1 MAVKITDWKDS
12 SGSVFPRIQA
22 EGKDLT
28 TAFVAAAE
36 GFFDLFTDR
45 KKIAAKE
52 RVVIFCESSDSDWLF
67 SDWLNT
73 LLYEVR
79 ERGML
84 FSEFRIEVEGINVK
98 GEVWG
103 EKIDPARHPLHREF
117 ISGAAF
123 AELYATEPDE
133 KKGILASVS
142 AVLNDV
148 KRHPLPLRELWQ
160 SATL

>member
-1 MAVKITDWKDS
+1 MSVKITEWKDS
-12 SGSVFPRIQA
+12 SGAIFPRIQA

-28 TAFVAAAE
+28 AAFVAAAE

-45 KKIAAKE
+45 SEIAPKE

-73 LLYEVR
+73 LLYEIR

-84 FSEFRIEVEGINVK
+84 FSDFRIEVEGINVK

-103 EKIDPARHPLHREF
+103 EKIDPTRHPLRREVL
-117 ISGAAF
+117 SGAAF
-123 AELYATEPDE
+123 AELYAVEADE
-133 KKGILASVS
+133 KNGVPASVS

-148 KRHPLPLRELWQ
+148 KRHPLPLRKLWQ
-160 SATL
+160 DASL